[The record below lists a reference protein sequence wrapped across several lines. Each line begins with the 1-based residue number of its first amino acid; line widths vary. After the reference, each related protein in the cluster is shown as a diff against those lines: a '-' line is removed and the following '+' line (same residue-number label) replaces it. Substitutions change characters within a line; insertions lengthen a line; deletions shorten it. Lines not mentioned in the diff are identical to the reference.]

1 MNRIVI
7 AILVTSV
14 WLAAASRCLAGPPPL
29 PASGAAEAK
38 AESSY
43 SGSAPTLGGKQF
55 WTDELVFHDWR
66 IQRHAYSG
74 HCRLLDA
81 ENYRRMWGDF
91 DTCRA
96 KLEECKREENLPPL
110 KSKVVLVL
118 HGICRSRAS
127 MSEICEYLQHHSD
140 YEVLNVSYASTR
152 ADLASHAAAL
162 TRVIEHLEG
171 VKQIDF
177 VAHSLGNLV
186 IRRYLGDGTNEETGR
201 RPDPRIKRIV
211 MLGPPNNGAA
221 LAITFRNNK
230 LFGMIFGKSGKQLA
244 TDWDNLQ
251 RRLATPGCQ
260 FGIIAGGLGDDDGS
274 NPLIGGDDDLIV
286 SVAETRLPGASD
298 FLVLPVMHRT
308 LLSDPQV
315 HESMLRFLQ
324 HGYFVSAD
332 QRQPIA
338 AETAAQPEK

>member
-1 MNRIVI
+1 MNRLVI
-7 AILVTSV
+7 AFLVTSV
-14 WLAAASRCLAGPPPL
+14 WMTVGRCFADPPQP

-43 SGSAPTLGGKQF
+43 SGGSPTLGGKQF

-91 DTCRA
+91 ATCRA
-96 KLEECKREENLPPL
+96 KLEQCAREENLPPL
-110 KSKVVLVL
+110 KSKVVIVL

-127 MSEICEYLQHHSD
+127 MSEICEYVQQHSD

-162 TRVIEHLEG
+162 ARVIENLEG
-171 VKQIDF
+171 VEEIDF

-186 IRRYLGDGTNEETGR
+186 IRHYLGDQTNKETGR
-201 RPDPRIKRIV
+201 KPDPRIKRIV
-211 MLGPPNNGAA
+211 MLGPPNNGAN
-221 LAITFRNNK
+221 LATTFRSNK

-251 RRLATPGCQ
+251 QRLATPQCQ
-260 FGIIAGGLGDDDGS
+260 FGIIAGGLGDDDGN
-274 NPLIGGDDDLIV
+274 NPLIDGDDDLIV

-298 FLVLPVMHRT
+298 FLVLPMTHRMLIT
-308 LLSDPQV
+308 DPQV
-315 HESMLRFLQ
+315 HEYLLRFLQ

-332 QRQPIA
+332 QRQPIV
-338 AETAAQPEK
+338 AESGSAP